1 MQLCG
6 RPGAVCIPLTFCC
19 RSGVKATSLHLLLQI
34 HCQSTFHAFC
44 AAGLEQKDVVFKV
57 SSRTVLSAI
66 LESFGVPTDHI
77 PSVFLI
83 IDKMDKMPREE
94 VSLVSLQRARCKHLD
109 LV

>member
-1 MQLCG
+1 MQLCD
-6 RPGAVCIPLTFCC
+6 RPGAVCLPLPSCC
-19 RSGVKATSLHLLLQI
+19 RSGVRATSLHLLLQI
-34 HCQSTFHAFC
+34 HCQSRFHASC
-44 AAGLEQKDVVFKV
+44 AAGLQQKDVVFKV

-94 VSLVSLQRARCKHLD
+94 VNLVALQRAHCKHLV

>member
-1 MQLCG
+1 MHLCNRMG
-6 RPGAVCIPLTFCC
+6 PEGGPLSCCC
-19 RSGVKATSLHLLLQI
+19 RSVANEPSLHLMLQVRCKLI
-34 HCQSTFHAFC
+34 FRPSC

-66 LESFGVPTDHI
+66 LESFGVPTSHI

-94 VSLVSLQRARCKHLD
+94 VNLVLLQRARCKHLR